1 MQSRSPIPNWMGL
14 FLCADISSPV
24 TAMVL
29 MIFKEIPMSSATAT
43 TPRSWYSGNTSG
55 DQALVICEA
64 TGKNIAVCYSKE
76 DAPLVSAAPDLLKA
90 LKDLLAVVSVR
101 IDDPR
106 IAQFNAAFASVSKAE
121 PQ

>member
-1 MQSRSPIPNWMGL
+1 
-14 FLCADISSPV
+14 
-24 TAMVL
+24 
-29 MIFKEIPMSSATAT
+29 MSSASAT
-43 TPRSWYSGNTSG
+43 TTRSWYSGNTSG
-55 DQALVICEA
+55 EQGLVICEA

-106 IAQFNAAFASVSKAE
+106 IAQFNAAAAAVSKAE